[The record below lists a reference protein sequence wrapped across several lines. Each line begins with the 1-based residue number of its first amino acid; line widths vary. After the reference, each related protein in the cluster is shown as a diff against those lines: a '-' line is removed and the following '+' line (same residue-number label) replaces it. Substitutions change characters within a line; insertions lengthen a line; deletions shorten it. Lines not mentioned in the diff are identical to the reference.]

1 MALPCLGH
9 EGQKRKKENRPV
21 YCPIHHVF
29 TSQTRR
35 SRKATLSYITHEQGL
50 RDKTGSLMQWL
61 GWDFSSSQSRQTL
74 VIFLWKHLCTWI
86 YQNRQRLSLSTK
98 ERQGWNEWF
107 PGYCGFQLSWNIE
120 GTWTSRLFPW
130 SMSSIQYETYHEEWN
145 REAVVDGVA
154 YSLPSGGTKA
164 SWDFPSPSSLS
175 GWHWKCFAG
184 HLEINVSL
192 FIT

>member
-21 YCPIHHVF
+21 YYPIHHVF

-35 SRKATLSYITHEQGL
+35 SRKATLSYITHEQRL
-50 RDKTGSLMQWL
+50 RDKTGSLVQWL
-61 GWDFSSSQSRQTL
+61 GWDFSSSQSGQTL

-145 REAVVDGVA
+145 REAVVDSVA

-175 GWHWKCFAG
+175 GWHWKCFVG